1 MCSVTV
7 LYLLHVIPNVSN
19 LVYNLILLWNRK
31 LCMLS
36 RTIYSAALLL
46 QLEVKVHCCVA
57 QYVTR
62 SSTIWTAWRNMF
74 PTCMVRHVAHL
85 CVPCVAAQWRTRTV
99 CMLISI
105 TITRGG
111 LQLTVLFR
119 MEFSLI
125 VRNIIKLKLYID
137 CVEQPKVLVSHVKLF
152 DFNVVPL
159 MIIMLLTSINNVI
172 YC

>member
-1 MCSVTV
+1 
-7 LYLLHVIPNVSN
+7 
-19 LVYNLILLWNRK
+19 
-31 LCMLS
+31 MLS
-36 RTIYSAALLL
+36 TTIYSVALLL
-46 QLEVKVHCCVA
+46 QLVVKVHCCVA

-62 SSTIWTAWRNMF
+62 SSIIWTAWRNMF
-74 PTCMVRHVAHL
+74 PTYMVRHVVHL
-85 CVPCVAAQWRTRTV
+85 YVPCVAAPWRTRTV

-119 MEFSLI
+119 IQFSLV

-137 CVEQPKVLVSHVKLF
+137 CVEQPKVLVLHVKLF
-152 DFNVVPL
+152 VFNGCPL
-159 MIIMLLTSINNVI
+159 MIIMLLVSMNNAI